1 MSEEVLTMLGRIL
14 YDTRDWRQPN
24 ISFGKEHVVLSYG
37 DLGDILSVE
46 IFDLDG
52 PFVLWVSGDGQIGSR
67 WPLPDDVQK
76 KLDTILTDAISW
88 EDL

>member
-1 MSEEVLTMLGRIL
+1 MNDEVLNMLGRIL

-24 ISFGKEHVVLSYG
+24 ISFGKEHIVLSYG
-37 DLGDILSVE
+37 DLGDVLSVE

-52 PFVLWVSGDGQIGSR
+52 PVVLWVSGEGQSGHR
-67 WPLPDDVQK
+67 WPLPDYVK
-76 KLDTILTDAISW
+76 KRLDLILTDAISF